1 MRSISTGDLI
11 DDKAMLNIFGK
22 EIKLPKREFY
32 TTTNDIAGFMTW
44 YHKSSL
50 WNNGV

>member
-1 MRSISTGDLI
+1 MRSIFKGDLI

-32 TTTNDIAGFMTW
+32 TNTNDFVGFMTW
-44 YHKSSL
+44 FHHTSS
-50 WNNGV
+50 